1 MESEKRIY
9 TCELCGAEFE
19 TPGAKGGHKRAHQ
32 IKISEEELLAELR
45 RLANVSEQAPTM
57 KMMDEQGAYSAAC
70 IRQRFGTWGDALREI
85 GLSPNIKYDIPS
97 TEVKE
102 DIEQSQQNLDV
113 HRHHQSTVN
122 KGISPL
128 ALRKICLEVG
138 MRH

>member
-1 MESEKRIY
+1 VEPNSKHQEQ
-9 TCELCGAEFE
+9 
-19 TPGAKGGHKRAHQ
+19 KGGHKRAHQ

-102 DIEQSQQNLDV
+102 DIRTIATKLSTSQSRLV
-113 HRHHQSTVN
+113 RTS
-122 KGISPL
+122 
-128 ALRKICLEVG
+128 AC
-138 MRH
+138 